1 MLCDHSVRLIHFK
14 LQGYACY
21 NSNQKKGTLYSSC
34 IYTGAIDCGK
44 TALKLIGVYD
54 KLIKLPIKSMLP
66 QLYCNKVITEGQK
79 KKIEVKELESDG
91 MQCFLD
97 EVLILSLKLDM
108 SEIYNKFIKILE
120 DSDDLIQR
128 GMAKKIGEVGYL

>member
-1 MLCDHSVRLIHFK
+1 
-14 LQGYACY
+14 
-21 NSNQKKGTLYSSC
+21 
-34 IYTGAIDCGK
+34 
-44 TALKLIGVYD
+44 
-54 KLIKLPIKSMLP
+54 MLP

-97 EVLILSLKLDM
+97 EVLILSLELDM
-108 SEIYNKFIKILE
+108 TEIYNKFIKILE